1 MSSVD
6 AIIETESL
14 SSWLD
19 LQTASSKQCLS
30 EQLHCWTHDVNRLL
44 YLSEKFK
51 RFKIAF
57 EKDPS
62 FFGECHAI
70 FKEIAEIEKQLHPL
84 IYNDSKL
91 EKESYNEILFF
102 HPILQPLNFV
112 PVLLSL
118 WATIRIY
125 ILPGMSLIFPI
136 LTLLSPYFVL
146 KFLFHLPMTFSNYM
160 NILQSILSGN
170 IQGMFQSQPSMS
182 APSSSPVLFL
192 KQFGLIVMTLIQ
204 GIVQPYWSYKHL
216 NSIDTII
223 NDNGELVLRFETLYH
238 SLEEKLT
245 KRGFTFRKCPLPEI
259 LSKRNAT
266 ARIILESS
274 YFKLALKYIG
284 SLEVMMRLAQKP
296 DIHPVKWVVKKGS
309 TPVFNIKDTF
319 DFHVPEAS
327 RKTVS
332 ATFST
337 KQHALLTG
345 PNKGGKSTV
354 LRALSIS
361 ALLGHTY
368 GCSFGHLTSTP
379 FHTLFV
385 CLKPDDLP
393 GTKSRF
399 EREVEFTS
407 STLSHTK
414 PILIMIDELYHSTNP
429 PDALRSCHIY
439 CEQLWKKPNV
449 VSIISTH
456 LFELVEQAPANI
468 QRICCPASIDKD
480 GNVIFSYELDRGICK
495 VSSVD
500 TLLKQYSFVLPHTA
514 V

>member
-1 MSSVD
+1 MSSVE
-6 AIIETESL
+6 AIIEIDTL
-14 SSWLD
+14 STWLD
-19 LQTASSKQCLS
+19 LQTSTSKKCLS
-30 EQLHCWTHDVNRLL
+30 DQLHNWKHDIKRLH
-44 YLSEKFK
+44 YLSEKCK
-51 RFKIAF
+51 RFKTAF
-57 EKDPS
+57 EKDS
-62 FFGECHAI
+62 TFFEECHAI
-70 FKEIAEIEKQLHPL
+70 LIEMADIEKRLQSL
-84 IYNDSKL
+84 IQNDSKL

-112 PVLLSL
+112 PILLSL

-136 LTLLSPYFVL
+136 LTLLAPYFVL
-146 KFLFHLPMTFSNYM
+146 TFIFHLPMTFSNYM
-160 NILQSILSGN
+160 SILQSILSGN
-170 IQGMFQSQPSMS
+170 IQGMFQSEPSM
-182 APSSSPVLFL
+182 PTSSSPVLLL
-192 KQFGLIVMTLIQ
+192 KQIGLIVMTLIQ
-204 GIVQPYWSYKHL
+204 GIVQPYWNYKHL

-223 NDNGELVLRFETLYH
+223 NDNGTLVLRFETLYH
-238 SLEEKLT
+238 LLESALK
-245 KRGFTFRKCPLPEI
+245 KRGFTFYKCPLPKL

-274 YFKLALKYIG
+274 YFKLALRYVG
-284 SLEVMMRLAQKP
+284 SLEVMIRLANKS
-296 DIHPVKWVVKKGS
+296 DIHPVQWIIKKENHP
-309 TPVFNIKDTF
+309 PVFNIKNTF
-319 DFHVPEAS
+319 DFHVPELS
-327 RKTVS
+327 RKTIS
-332 ATFST
+332 ASFST

-361 ALLGHTY
+361 ALLAHTY
-368 GCSFGHLTSTP
+368 GCAFGHLTSTP

-407 STLSHTK
+407 STLSHNE
-414 PILIMIDELYHSTNP
+414 PMLIMIDELYHSTNP

-449 VSIISTH
+449 VSVISTH
-456 LFELVEQAPANI
+456 LFELVEHAPNDI
-468 QRICCPASIDKD
+468 QRMCCPATIDKNGD
-480 GNVIFSYELDRGICK
+480 IIFSYELGQGICK

-500 TLLKQYSFVLPHTA
+500 TLLKQYSFILPNT
-514 V
+514 VV